1 MTKSREVTME
11 YVEKFQK
18 LIDEFD
24 SVTCAASDCMG
35 RVNSMSPKIRPESRP
50 VRMAGCALTAKTV
63 GGDISAVIYAIEN
76 AQKGDIIVVDS
87 HAYPN
92 SAYCGETLCLSAIN
106 KGVSAAIME
115 GACRDIEEIRKL
127 GFPIYSIGTCCN
139 VGQIS
144 GYGAIKVPISCG
156 GVQVNTYDVILIDGN
171 GIVVIPYEDLE
182 AVYAKTKN
190 MMDTETNVSDKLK
203 SGETIGHLI
212 NIEKLMN
219 STFNYQERAL
229 EE

>member
-1 MTKSREVTME
+1 MGKNRETAME

-18 LIDEFD
+18 LIDAFD
-24 SVTCAASDCMG
+24 SVTCAACDCMG
-35 RVNSMSPKIRPESRP
+35 RVNGMYPTIRPESKP

-87 HAYPN
+87 HGYLN
-92 SAYCGETLCLSAIN
+92 SAYWGENLCLSAIN
-106 KGVSAAIME
+106 KGVAAAIIE

-127 GFPIYSIGTCCN
+127 EFPIYSIGTCCN

-144 GYGAIKVPISCG
+144 GYGSIKVPISCG

-171 GIVVIPYEDLE
+171 GIAVVPYDELE
-182 AVYAKTKN
+182 NVYQKTKQ
-190 MMDTETNVSDKLK
+190 MMETETNVSDKLK
-203 SGETIGHLI
+203 AGETIGHLI
-212 NIEKLMN
+212 DIEKLMK

>member
-1 MTKSREVTME
+1 MGKNRETAME

-18 LIDEFD
+18 LIDTFGC
-24 SVTCAASDCMG
+24 VTCAACDCMG
-35 RVNSMSPKIRPESRP
+35 RVNGMYPTIHPESKP

-87 HAYPN
+87 HGYLN
-92 SAYCGETLCLSAIN
+92 SAYWGENLCLSAMN
-106 KGVSAAIME
+106 KGVAAAIME

-127 GFPIYSIGTCCN
+127 EFPIYSMGTCCN

-144 GYGAIKVPISCG
+144 GYGSIKVPISCG

-171 GIVVIPYEDLE
+171 GIVVVPYDELE
-182 AVYAKTKN
+182 NVFQKTKG
-190 MMDTETNVSDKLK
+190 MMETETNVSDKLK
-203 SGETIGHLI
+203 AGETIGHLI
-212 NIEKLMN
+212 DIEKLMK

>member
-1 MTKSREVTME
+1 MSKSREVTME
-11 YVEKFQK
+11 YVKKFQA

-35 RVNSMSPKIRPESRP
+35 RANSMSLQIRPESRP
-50 VRMAGCALTAKTV
+50 VRMAGCALTARTV

-76 AQKGDIIVVDS
+76 AQKGDIIVDDS
-87 HAYPN
+87 HGYHN
-92 SAYCGETLCLSAIN
+92 SAYWGENLCLSAIN
-106 KGVSAAIME
+106 KGNAAAIME

-127 GFPIYSIGTCCN
+127 EFPIYSIGTCCN

-171 GIVVIPYEDLE
+171 GIVVIQYDDLE
-182 AVYAKTKN
+182 TVYKKTKA

-203 SGETIGHLI
+203 AGETIGHLI

>member
-1 MTKSREVTME
+1 MSKSREVTME
-11 YVEKFQK
+11 YVKKFQA

-35 RVNSMSPKIRPESRP
+35 RANSMSPQIRPESRP
-50 VRMAGCALTAKTV
+50 VRMAGCALTARTV

-87 HAYPN
+87 HGYHN
-92 SAYCGETLCLSAIN
+92 SAYWGENLCLSAIN
-106 KGVSAAIME
+106 KGVAAAIME

-127 GFPIYSIGTCCN
+127 EFPIYSIGTCCN

-144 GYGAIKVPISCG
+144 GYGAIKVQISCG
-156 GVQVNTYDVILIDGN
+156 GVQLNNYDVILIDGN
-171 GIVVIPYEDLE
+171 AIVVIQYDDLE
-182 AVYAKTKN
+182 TVYKKTKA

-203 SGETIGHLI
+203 AGETIGHLI

>member
-1 MTKSREVTME
+1 MSKSREVTME
-11 YVEKFQK
+11 YVKKFQA

-35 RVNSMSPKIRPESRP
+35 RANSMSPQIRPESRP
-50 VRMAGCALTAKTV
+50 VRMAGCALTARTV

-87 HAYPN
+87 HGYHN
-92 SAYCGETLCLSAIN
+92 SAYWGENLCLSAIN
-106 KGVSAAIME
+106 KGIAAAIME

-127 GFPIYSIGTCCN
+127 DFPIYSIGTCCN

-156 GVQVNTYDVILIDGN
+156 GV
-171 GIVVIPYEDLE
+171 IPYDDLE
-182 AVYAKTKN
+182 TVYKKTKA

-203 SGETIGHLI
+203 AGETIGHLI

>member
-1 MTKSREVTME
+1 MDKSRETAME
-11 YVEKFQK
+11 YVKKFQE
-18 LIDEFD
+18 LIDNFD
-24 SVTCAASDCMG
+24 SVTCAACDCMG
-35 RVNSMSPKIRPESRP
+35 RINGMNSNIRPESRP

-87 HAYPN
+87 HRYIN
-92 SAYCGETLCLSAIN
+92 SAYWGENLCLSAIN
-106 KGVSAAIME
+106 KGVSAAVMD

-144 GYGAIKVPISCG
+144 GYGSIKGPITCG
-156 GVQVNTYDVILIDGN
+156 GVQVNTYDFILIDGN
-171 GIVVIPYEDLE
+171 GIAVVPYENLE
-182 AVYAKTKN
+182 TVYEKTKK

-203 SGETIGHLI
+203 AGETIGHLI
-212 NIEKLMN
+212 DIEKLMK